1 MRHRYHYRGY
11 ESVEKARTA
20 LRRRCRGVAREQL
33 EAAFSQGM
41 ALYARAE
48 VVVWANRHRPAE
60 QLGDLVPG
68 LREEFPAASVGAVR
82 DALTWAHYWRVLR

>member
-1 MRHRYHYRGY
+1 
-11 ESVEKARTA
+11 
-20 LRRRCRGVAREQL
+20 
-33 EAAFSQGM
+33 M